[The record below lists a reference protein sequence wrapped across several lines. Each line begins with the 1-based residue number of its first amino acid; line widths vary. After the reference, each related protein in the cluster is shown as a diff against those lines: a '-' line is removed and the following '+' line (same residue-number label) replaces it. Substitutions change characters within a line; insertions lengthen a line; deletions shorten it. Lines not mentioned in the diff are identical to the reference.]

1 MTHGFLEPN
10 KEIYVWHMRI
20 PGKKSSTGNW
30 ETQKNP
36 LISPFPP
43 KKKPKKA
50 VLNPQ
55 KKNIFPVCDGANL
68 VKVLLLC
75 FLMSDTKLTS

>member
-36 LISPFPP
+36 LISPPPP
-43 KKKPKKA
+43 KKTQEGSFEPLEKED
-50 VLNPQ
+50 
-55 KKNIFPVCDGANL
+55 IFPVCDGANL
-68 VKVLLLC
+68 VKVLLLVSSC
-75 FLMSDTKLTS
+75 LTLS

>member
-50 VLNPQ
+50 VLNP
-55 KKNIFPVCDGANL
+55 
-68 VKVLLLC
+68 
-75 FLMSDTKLTS
+75 